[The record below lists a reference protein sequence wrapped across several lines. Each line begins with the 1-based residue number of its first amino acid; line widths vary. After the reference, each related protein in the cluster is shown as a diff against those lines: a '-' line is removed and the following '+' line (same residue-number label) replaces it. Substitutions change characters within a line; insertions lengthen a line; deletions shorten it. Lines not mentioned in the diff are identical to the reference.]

1 MGTLDGNPATV
12 GTGHGFREC
21 GGKASPPK
29 HDRSATPTY
38 ARKGRNRGGRLG
50 TAPGGRG
57 NRGGVALHGA
67 LRDAAMGD
75 SKIVDMTAAALQ
87 G

>member
-1 MGTLDGNPATV
+1 M
-12 GTGHGFREC
+12 
-21 GGKASPPK
+21 
-29 HDRSATPTY
+29 
-38 ARKGRNRGGRLG
+38 G